1 MPGHSHAAVASM
13 ESRFRKLNA
22 TGNCTAASQFRL
34 KDTRDS
40 SFYAS
45 VQNWMH
51 DAINPCIES
60 TYRFIG
66 KVMDSVKGAY
76 EYPAELYLFY
86 TTHPSPP
93 HTPTHNEF
101 PAFTTHMYDSSMLK
115 QNIDLKRPI
124 HTFVKTIF

>member
-1 MPGHSHAAVASM
+1 MPVHSHAAVASM

-34 KDTRDS
+34 RDTRDS

-45 VQNWMH
+45 VQNWMD

-66 KVMDSVKGAY
+66 KVMDSVIGAY
-76 EYPAELYLFY
+76 GYPAELYLFY
-86 TTHPSPP
+86 TTHHFPNPTHP
-93 HTPTHNEF
+93 HTTSFQH
-101 PAFTTHMYDSSMLK
+101 
-115 QNIDLKRPI
+115 
-124 HTFVKTIF
+124 